1 MANVDYLGGLNCR
14 GEPVLKCSYWWIRGH
29 VHRASCKIHEA
40 SEVLD
45 SASVPTPG
53 ASHQT
58 VSVRGGGTW
67 DPVSQAFRKA
77 ILVTVRRALSQ
88 TRAM

>member
-14 GEPVLKCSYWWIRGH
+14 CEPVLKCGDWWIRGH
-29 VHRASCKIHEA
+29 VYRASCKIREVLD

-58 VSVRGGGTW
+58 VCFLEEGACGTLYHRHSERQYW
-67 DPVSQAFRKA
+67 SQ
-77 ILVTVRRALSQ
+77 
-88 TRAM
+88 

>member
-14 GEPVLKCSYWWIRGH
+14 GEPVLKCGYWWIQGH

-58 VSVRGGGTW
+58 VCLLEEGALGTLYHRHSGRQYW
-67 DPVSQAFRKA
+67 SQ
-77 ILVTVRRALSQ
+77 
-88 TRAM
+88 